1 MPKPASEEFL
11 TLQDK
16 SLTDISNL
24 FPIYQ
29 DIYIWKGDI
38 TTLICDAIVNS
49 ANSEFLGCFRPN
61 HRCIDNDIHTFA
73 GVQLRAECAK
83 IMKDQGHQ
91 EPLGKAKITSAYNL
105 PCKYIL
111 HTVGPAVY
119 GKVTE
124 THMQKLAECYRSC
137 LKLADEKGLESI
149 AFCCISTGVFRFS
162 NDLAARIVIKTVL
175 EYKEETNSKIK
186 MLFNIFK
193 DIDYEIYEE
202 LLTTIK

>member
-175 EYKEETNSKIK
+175 EYKEETNNKIK